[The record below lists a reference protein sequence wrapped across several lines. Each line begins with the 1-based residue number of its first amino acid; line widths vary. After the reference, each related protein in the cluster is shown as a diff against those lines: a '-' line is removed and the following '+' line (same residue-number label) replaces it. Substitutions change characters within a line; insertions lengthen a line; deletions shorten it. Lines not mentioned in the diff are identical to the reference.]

1 MRLTIQAAPLRYAL
15 AAGLTFILGLG
26 SASAARADGYAGRAF
41 AASVK
46 TGTLGGGTVYFSD
59 TGDLPSGGGWE
70 YAGLAGTAGAAL
82 SADVFMASTS
92 GASYADSGSKVS
104 SSASLADVVVLPGSP
119 AKLTASFVRSQTN
132 VTADQLAGS
141 TEVDGLVFGGLAV
154 QVTGDANQTVQI
166 PGVATLVI
174 NEQVLTDGPVREVR
188 VNALHLTVATGE
200 EVILSSARSSI
211 NSAQ

>member
-1 MRLTIQAAPLRYAL
+1 MRLTIQAAPIRYAL
-15 AAGLTFILGLG
+15 AAGVVMLGLG

-46 TGTLGGGTVYFSD
+46 TGALGGGTVYFSD
-59 TGDLPSGGGWE
+59 TGELAPGGGWE
-70 YAGLAGTAGAAL
+70 YAGLPGTNGAAL
-82 SADVFMASTS
+82 SADVFVASTS
-92 GASYADSGSKVS
+92 GASYADFGSKVS

-119 AKLTASFVRSQTN
+119 ATLRASFVRSQAS
-132 VTADQLAGS
+132 VTADQLEGS
-141 TEVDGLVFGGLAV
+141 TQVDGLVFGGLAV
-154 QVTGDANQTVQI
+154 QVTGNPNQTVLI

-174 NEQVLTDGPVREVR
+174 NEQVVTDGPVREVR